1 MQKTSFKILLFFLTI
16 LIIHYYPSV
25 LEKIQPDSKG
35 YMNFHQTRQTSYF
48 LISQFLN
55 ILHVDIIT
63 FQKVFLSFSIT
74 LLVLFIRK
82 NTNTFL
88 SLASYLLIVSNVY
101 YISFPKTILAESI
114 FFSLFNLAIV
124 FFFYNEKKKN
134 LIIFAL
140 ICGCLASLKPIGIPI
155 SLFLIL
161 MSSIRIKKV
170 SRILLIFVFFL
181 IPSLLE
187 NFTFYSKFNE
197 RDTAFKMSV
206 VGKLF
211 LLSGKDSFIISK
223 YPENLNE
230 LLTKSK
236 SEYRPIHIFLDSLDS
251 TLLRSELLADYEVVA
266 QYQTFNFES
275 IKQMNF
281 DRKILFDN
289 TNEIFFQILEHNFY
303 DYLLLSFQHYI
314 GNWSIGSKVRLLKE
328 SKIEIPKYTEL
339 IKSSGPMNL
348 PNLQLLELAQLFFL
362 LLFFMVTII
371 TILVIFSICR
381 IIKYRVSY
389 VDFSLISLLQIYLL
403 LICLTNVSTPRYLM
417 LVYPLII
424 LINVR
429 FVSLVKNK
437 ILKINK

>member
-1 MQKTSFKILLFFLTI
+1 MQKISFKILLFFLTI

-35 YMNFHQTRQTSYF
+35 YMSFNQTRQTSYF

-55 ILHVDIIT
+55 IFNVDIIT

-82 NTNTFL
+82 NTNIFL
-88 SLASYLLIVSNVY
+88 SLASYILIVSNVY
-101 YISFPKTILAESI
+101 YISFSKTILAESI

-124 FFFYNEKKKN
+124 FFFYNKEKKS

-170 SRILLIFVFFL
+170 SRILLIFIFFL
-181 IPSLLE
+181 IPPLVE
-187 NFTFYSKFNE
+187 NFTFYSKFKE

-223 YPENLNE
+223 YPDNLNQ

-281 DRKILFDN
+281 DKKILFDN
-289 TNEIFFQILEHNFY
+289 TNRIFFQILEHNFY
-303 DYLLLSFQHYI
+303 DYFLLSFQHYI
-314 GNWSIGSKVRLLKE
+314 GNWSIGSKVRLLN
-328 SKIEIPKYTEL
+328 EIKMEVPKYSEL

-362 LLFFMVTII
+362 LLFFMVTFI
-371 TILVIFSICR
+371 TFLAIFSICR
-381 IIKYRVSY
+381 IINYRISY

-424 LINVR
+424 LISVR
-429 FVSLVKNK
+429 FVSLVKDK
-437 ILKINK
+437 ILKIDK

>member
-1 MQKTSFKILLFFLTI
+1 MSF
-16 LIIHYYPSV
+16 
-25 LEKIQPDSKG
+25 
-35 YMNFHQTRQTSYF
+35 NQTRQTSYF

-88 SLASYLLIVSNVY
+88 SLASYTLIVSNVY
-101 YISFPKTILAESI
+101 YISFSKTILAESI

-124 FFFYNEKKKN
+124 FFFYNEGKKN

-170 SRILLIFVFFL
+170 SRILLIFIFFL
-181 IPSLLE
+181 IPSLVE

-197 RDTAFKMSV
+197 RETAFKMSV

-223 YPENLNE
+223 YPENLNQ

-236 SEYRPIHIFLDSLDS
+236 AEYKPVHTFLDSLDS

-275 IKQMNF
+275 IKQINF
-281 DRKILFDN
+281 DKKILFDN

-303 DYLLLSFQHYI
+303 DYFLLSFQHYI
-314 GNWSIGSKVRLLKE
+314 GNWSIGSKVRLLNE
-328 SKIEIPKYTEL
+328 SKMEVPKYSEL

-362 LLFFMVTII
+362 LLFFMITII
-371 TILVIFSICR
+371 TFLAIFSICR
-381 IIKYRVSY
+381 IINYRVSY

-417 LVYPLII
+417 LVYPLVI
-424 LINVR
+424 LINMR
-429 FVSLVKNK
+429 FISLVKN
-437 ILKINK
+437 IFIKINK

>member
-1 MQKTSFKILLFFLTI
+1 
-16 LIIHYYPSV
+16 
-25 LEKIQPDSKG
+25 
-35 YMNFHQTRQTSYF
+35 MNLHQTRQTSYF
-48 LISQFLN
+48 LINQFLN

-82 NTNTFL
+82 KTNTFL
-88 SLASYLLIVSNVY
+88 SLASYLLIVLNIY
-101 YISFPKTILAESI
+101 YTSFSKTILTESI

-181 IPSLLE
+181 IPSLIE

-197 RDTAFKMSV
+197 RDTVFKMSV

-236 SEYRPIHIFLDSLDS
+236 AEYRPIHIFLDRLDS

-275 IKQMNF
+275 IKQMNY
-281 DRKILFDN
+281 DKKILFDN
-289 TNEIFFQILEHNFY
+289 INEIFFQILKHNFY
-303 DYLLLSFQHYI
+303 DYFLLSFQHYI

-348 PNLQLLELAQLFFL
+348 PNLQLLEIAQLFFL

-371 TILVIFSICR
+371 TFSVIFSICR

-389 VDFSLISLLQIYLL
+389 EDFSLISLLQIYLL

-424 LINVR
+424 LIVVR
-429 FVSLVKNK
+429 FVSLVKIK
-437 ILKINK
+437 ILKIYN

>member
-1 MQKTSFKILLFFLTI
+1 MQKISFKILLFFLTI
-16 LIIHYYPSV
+16 LIIHYSPSV

-35 YMNFHQTRQTSYF
+35 YMNFNETRQTSYF

-55 ILHVDIIT
+55 IFHVDIIT
-63 FQKVFLSFSIT
+63 FQKLFLSFSIT

-82 NTNTFL
+82 KTNTL
-88 SLASYLLIVSNVY
+88 ISLASYLLIVSNIY
-101 YISFPKTILAESI
+101 YTSFSKTILAESI

-124 FFFYNEKKKN
+124 FFFNNEKKFF

-140 ICGCLASLKPIGIPI
+140 ICGSLAALKPIGIPI

-170 SRILLIFVFFL
+170 SRIILIFVFFS

-187 NFTFYSKFNE
+187 NISFYSKFNE
-197 RDTAFKMSV
+197 RGTVFKMSV

-223 YPENLNE
+223 YPQNLNE
-230 LLTKSK
+230 LLKKSK
-236 SEYRPIHIFLDSLDS
+236 AEFMPIHIFLDNLNN
-251 TLLRSELLADYEVVA
+251 TLLKSELLADYEVVA

-281 DRKILFDN
+281 DKKILFDN
-289 TNEIFFQILEHNFY
+289 TTEIFFQILKHNFY
-303 DYLLLSFQHYI
+303 DYFLLSFQHYI
-314 GNWSIGSKVRLLKE
+314 GNWSIGSKVRFLKE
-328 SKIEIPKYTEL
+328 SNIEIPKYAEL

-362 LLFFMVTII
+362 MLFSMVTIF
-371 TILVIFSICR
+371 TLLVIFSICR
-381 IIKYRVSY
+381 IIKFRISY
-389 VDFSLISLLQIYLL
+389 LDFSLISLLQIYLL

-417 LVYPLII
+417 LVYPMII
-424 LINVR
+424 LICIR

-437 ILKINK
+437 ILKIK